1 MEACNNV
8 NEEDNC
14 LFFGS
19 KKKMKEKRKNQR
31 KDKVKE
37 KTIINNSDSN
47 NPYANNSYFTRGGEK
62 QNQKPQADAVVVGN
76 GKPDKNKLI
85 PLAELPEDI
94 RRIVTAWNRLRL
106 KIFYGLF
113 PGLVEKVKAL
123 LRRFGMEAVLSGI
136 AGIAESDFLLGKIKN
151 KPFKVTF
158 TWLLD
163 PENFAKV
170 LSGRYRNEFDEY
182 DQWLDGEP
190 LPCSL
195 TGETE
200 DRDMTRE
207 ERRRA
212 IEKLWNPQT
221 PEKAE
226 AARLLGLA

>member
-1 MEACNNV
+1 MEVCNNV
-8 NEEDNC
+8 SEEDSS

-37 KTIINNSDSN
+37 KTIINNSNSN
-47 NPYANNSYFTRGGEK
+47 NPYFNNSYFTRGGK
-62 QNQKPQADAVVVGN
+62 TDL
-76 GKPDKNKLI
+76 NKLI
-85 PLAELPEDI
+85 PLAELPEDV
-94 RRIVTAWNRLRL
+94 RKIVTAWNRLRL
-106 KIFYGLF
+106 KIFHGLF
-113 PGLVEKVKAL
+113 PGLVEKVKEL
-123 LRRFGMEAVLSGI
+123 LRQFGMEAVLSGI
-136 AGIAESDFLLGKIKN
+136 ASIAESDFLLGKIKN

-158 TWLLD
+158 TWLLA

-170 LSGRYRNEFDEY
+170 LSGKYLNEFDEY

-190 LPCSL
+190 LPYSL

-200 DRDMTRE
+200 VRDMTRE

-212 IEKLWNPQT
+212 IENLWNPQT

>member
-1 MEACNNV
+1 MAENIAHSAEAAEALSLQPLVAKAIVCFT
-8 NEEDNC
+8 
-14 LFFGS
+14 LFGIGEHFV
-19 KKKMKEKRKNQR
+19 RFA
-31 KDKVKE
+31 DLF
-37 KTIINNSDSN
+37 KT
-47 NPYANNSYFTRGGEK
+47 
-62 QNQKPQADAVVVGN
+62 
-76 GKPDKNKLI
+76 
-85 PLAELPEDI
+85 
-94 RRIVTAWNRLRL
+94 
-106 KIFYGLF
+106 
-113 PGLVEKVKAL
+113 L
-123 LRRFGMEAVLSGI
+123 LGSGI

-212 IEKLWNPQT
+212 IENLWNPQT

>member
-14 LFFGS
+14 LLFGS
-19 KKKMKEKRKNQR
+19 KKKRKEKRKNQR

-47 NPYANNSYFTRGGEK
+47 NPYANNSYFTRGGE
-62 QNQKPQADAVVVGN
+62 
-76 GKPDKNKLI
+76 NKLI

-94 RRIVTAWNRLRL
+94 RRIVMAWNRLRL

-113 PGLVEKVKAL
+113 PCLVEKVKAL

-163 PENFAKV
+163 PKNFAKV

-212 IEKLWNPQT
+212 IQNLWNPQT
-221 PEKAE
+221 PEKAA